1 MTFGL
6 LAFELWEAI
15 APFVKMGVQ
24 ALDLVLVA
32 LIVYWLYRL
41 TKGTSAIPVF
51 LGLLAIY
58 IIWQVVTL
66 VGMNYMSEILG
77 QFIAVGILAIII
89 VFQQELRQFLFSIG
103 DRASFKEP
111 PEWLIRFLP
120 QKTQEARSAF
130 PSRKSC
136 GPWSDSLRG
145 KKAL

>member
-1 MTFGL
+1 MMTGL
-6 LAFELWEAI
+6 LAFELWNAI

-51 LGLLAIY
+51 MGLLAIY
-58 IIWQVVTL
+58 IIWQVVIA
-66 VGMNYMSEILG
+66 GMNFMSEILG

-111 PEWLIRFLP
+111 PGVVDSILAPTGAGGALRIPVEEVVRALERL
-120 QKTQEARSAF
+120 A
-130 PSRKSC
+130 SRKE
-136 GPWSDSLRG
+136 G
-145 KKAL
+145 A

>member
-15 APFVKMGVQ
+15 APFVKMGLQ

-58 IIWQVVTL
+58 IIWQVVTV
-66 VGMNYMSEILG
+66 VGLS
-77 QFIAVGILAIII
+77 
-89 VFQQELRQFLFSIG
+89 
-103 DRASFKEP
+103 
-111 PEWLIRFLP
+111 LIHI
-120 QKTQEARSAF
+120 
-130 PSRKSC
+130 
-136 GPWSDSLRG
+136 
-145 KKAL
+145 

>member
-1 MTFGL
+1 
-6 LAFELWEAI
+6 
-15 APFVKMGVQ
+15 MGVQ

-51 LGLLAIY
+51 MGLLAIY

-66 VGMNYMSEILG
+66 VGMNFMSEILG

-111 PEWLIRFLP
+111 PGVVDSILAPTGARGALRISRRGSGPGFGTSGLAQRGRLDHRAASNLI
-120 QKTQEARSAF
+120 
-130 PSRKSC
+130 
-136 GPWSDSLRG
+136 
-145 KKAL
+145 